1 MDRMK
6 VKSVETPTNSHC
18 NCQADSRG
26 TKGFPMGEPTDVVD
40 RLALVSA
47 LLRIVRTSP
56 DGVDSGE
63 MRGSGDY

>member
-1 MDRMK
+1 
-6 VKSVETPTNSHC
+6 
-18 NCQADSRG
+18 
-26 TKGFPMGEPTDVVD
+26 MGEPTDVVD